1 MKIRESWVSG
11 STTEMVSKRKTTRH
25 LLLPQFVEPVA
36 GSWTVTEVDIGQSSV
51 DTASRSA
58 HVPNAYTPAQ
68 RLARLH
74 ELGHVRYSPSP
85 FQPHGDWPMVFRTV
99 TNRAMDRGVTPLP
112 SAVQKL
118 SKMLEENRIDWL
130 LWDRHGIDLRPA
142 REVLDWRLLPD
153 PSDTLA
159 ALGDCLQLAWTV
171 WASRGLGNG
180 IPNLPPSRT
189 PDADTGEFFDKAWK
203 FLADENRELAMAMI
217 KGCLAM
223 YREPTDERRNAVA
236 AELACFFPIPEEEP
250 EPERTPPQKPA
261 EHEAEKEAEK
271 EEDDYEEQVDKHE
284 TGTGSEVTVEG
295 GVQYHDHTASV
306 RRPSMRIARRR
317 IPIAQGVDMRYAH
330 RYMLDKA
337 IFSQRLLTEGGL
349 MIDGSGSMN
358 WTNDDMLEIMRV
370 VPAIW
375 VGIYSGFGTRSSS
388 LTRMD
393 TERVYAR
400 ICTIAKQGRFA
411 RFDELDRGH
420 NDGNDCDL
428 EALQL
433 LTRWPKPRF
442 WLSDGIVC
450 GGKHTGKPEHH
461 EPKGF
466 MHSRDGRL
474 HELCSAWMKR
484 HDILRVPDKE
494 TLFKLLKRQRVT
506 LYRTTRPAAGHS
518 LYDPIDTY
526 SSGHW
531 WPSTFLPEPISYQL

>member
-1 MKIRESWVSG
+1 M
-11 STTEMVSKRKTTRH
+11 TSKRRTTRH

-36 GSWTVTEVDIGQSSV
+36 GSWTVTEVDIGQSAV
-51 DTASRSA
+51 DTEHRTAY
-58 HVPNAYTPAQ
+58 VPNAYTPAQ

-74 ELGHVRYSPSP
+74 ELGHVKYSPSP
-85 FQPHGDWPMVFRTV
+85 FQPHGDWAMVFKIV

-112 SAVQKL
+112 NAVLKI

-142 REVLDWRLLPD
+142 REVLDWKLLPD
-153 PSDTLA
+153 PSDELA

-180 IPNLPPSRT
+180 IPNLPPART

-203 FLADENRELAMAMI
+203 FLADENRELALAMI
-217 KGCLAM
+217 KGCLSM
-223 YREPTDERRNAVA
+223 YREPTDERRNQVA

-250 EPERTPPQKPA
+250 EPERTPPQKQP
-261 EHEAEKEAEK
+261 EKEAEEAAEK
-271 EEDDYEEQVDKHE
+271 AEDDYEAEVDKHE
-284 TGTGSEVTVEG
+284 TGVGSEVTQEG

-306 RRPSMRIARRR
+306 RRPSLRIARRR
-317 IPIAQGVDMRYAH
+317 VPVAQGVDMRYAH

-337 IFSQRLLTEGGL
+337 VFSQRLLTEGGL
-349 MIDGSGSMN
+349 MIDGSGSMS
-358 WTNDDMLEIMRV
+358 WTNDDMIEIMRV

-375 VGIYSGFGTRSSS
+375 VGIYSGFGSVWSR
-388 LTRMD
+388 
-393 TERVYAR
+393 RVGGSRAYAR

-411 RFDELDRGH
+411 RFDGLDVGY

-433 LTRWPKPRF
+433 LARWPKPRF

-450 GGKHTGKPEHH
+450 GGVHKGKPEHH
-461 EPKGF
+461 EDVGF
-466 MHSRDGRL
+466 MNRDGRL

-494 TLFKLLKRQRVT
+494 SLFKLLKRQRVT
-506 LYRTTRPAAGHS
+506 LYRTTRPAVGDPK
-518 LYDPIDTY
+518 YDPY
-526 SSGHW
+526 PESPHRY
-531 WPSTFLPEPISYQL
+531 WPVTFAPEPITYQL